1 MGIKKVSGH
10 FKQAI
15 NANFLIYL
23 IGACMI
29 IYIAIRAIFTSVLED
44 EIITSDLYIFTGL
57 FFPWNSYV
65 DANNHILNSIL
76 SWIFTGFFSKSL
88 FALRLANVLS
98 FVLYTISVIGIS
110 KSLTGSFKRLIFVSS
125 MLMAAGFIEF
135 FGYCRGYGLS
145 MGLIVSSVWMVFEYM
160 RNRKQV
166 LIILAILLNV
176 LSITANLNLLPSFLI
191 VAGFIAVLWFRKLRS
206 EGFKSSDWFVILS
219 WFFTIAIF
227 IVLLKHSFSLLAAGK
242 LYYGSPLQSG
252 FFESVFATNLYMLF
266 FTGNRTL
273 AIILAAFI
281 LIWAFAFGFVVI
293 KNILT
298 GWGKSGVLPEAKK
311 HPVDHY
317 STLKMQDRKVLSKV
331 SNLKASINYLLFETK
346 PLTFMIFPALF
357 LGSIAGIYILHYA
370 FNIRFPE
377 DRTSLYLYPWAIGFV
392 FFASEYINFRIS
404 NASLLV
410 FLLVP
415 VDFVV
420 SSNISYSR
428 HWYYEHYDHSFV
440 QIVKDSS
447 EDKLPGNITISGY
460 KIHQKAWSYYVRY
473 KVNGVNLL
481 EYVNFPDNKS
491 DYILISDTHF
501 KKDAA
506 FFKDYKTL
514 AAEEASG
521 LMILKRN
528 IPVNRKIFLR
538 KILPEESITTSSEYI
553 GFLMDTVFA
562 MQKKSFVCDVCFK
575 TDTLQDMK
583 DCSIKATIWN
593 SKHESVRDYM
603 LRLGDLSLTTQPEY
617 NYSLSLIRLPA
628 EAHSMVI
635 YLHNPGKKEITLR
648 STALVLWELND

>member
-635 YLHNPGKKEITLR
+635 YLHNPGKKEISLR